1 MTHSN
6 AFFARGSE
14 LPFESHGE
22 VMAVEI
28 PQNKEISERGT
39 TDGKNESVLLS
50 IKKERVKGAYTLRK
64 KSNEKLFSEM
74 LTPT

>member
-39 TDGKNESVLLS
+39 TDGKKRVSSTIHQKRASKGS
-50 IKKERVKGAYTLRK
+50 IYVKE
-64 KSNEKLFSEM
+64 EEQ
-74 LTPT
+74 